1 MRGDGETRVGPEELK
16 PETLRESLEVGRAMA
31 RGVRKAQEENRRHGL
46 PNVYVR
52 DGHVVEE
59 FPDGTARLAPDPT
72 EVPPTPT
79 ELSRKP

>member
-1 MRGDGETRVGPEELK
+1 MRGDRQARVGPDELK

-59 FPDGTARLAPDPT
+59 FPDGTIRVAPDPM
-72 EVPPTPT
+72 EVLPTPT
-79 ELSRKP
+79 QLTRKP

>member
-1 MRGDGETRVGPEELK
+1 
-16 PETLRESLEVGRAMA
+16 MA

-59 FPDGTARLAPDPT
+59 FPDGTVRLAPDPT
-72 EVPPTPT
+72 EVLPTPT
-79 ELSRKP
+79 ELTRKP